1 MDDDGC
7 GRCWDIPL
15 DTSETTKA
23 LAECQGETM
32 NSSPEAASKD
42 QNPECMD

>member
-1 MDDDGC
+1 MMMDVADVG
-7 GRCWDIPL
+7 IFSLTPVKP
-15 DTSETTKA
+15 TKA